1 MIRIVKAGD
10 SRIGEFNARPA
21 FPQEAEDAAF
31 RVLADIRKNGD
42 RAVRKYVAKFE
53 GYKGTDLKVDAGDIK
68 IPAKIAAAVKDAH
81 RRVMKF
87 SKASLRK
94 AWTMKTPGGG
104 SAGEFFSPM
113 DRVGVYVPGGTAPLA
128 STSIMTVTL
137 AKAAGVREI
146 VACTPAGRTGEVNP
160 VLLYA
165 LKLAGATEIY
175 RVGGIQAIGMMP
187 YGTESCRKVQKIA
200 GPGNAFVTAA
210 KRQVY
215 GYVAI
220 DQVAG
225 PSEIAV
231 LADGSVDARWV
242 AADLLSQAEHGS
254 GLEKSLCVCTSRE
267 FAEKVRAEVLAQ
279 TKKLS
284 RREIIERV
292 INSDGILIVVA
303 KDIGEGMEVVNR
315 FAPEHFE
322 IMTKDAL
329 KVMKGV
335 RSAGAVF
342 APVAPGAGESA
353 LRRYASE
360 RLQKLSD
367 ALRELFDTVHGTL
380 EKRSNDNDIA
390 SVFDRAADEV
400 CIRCRNRDLC
410 WQCGYADTLDI
421 LNGITGVMLSRGRIT
436 RGDLP
441 ERFRD
446 QCIAPE
452 AFVTALNGEL
462 RAMMFRKQFRAR
474 LGENRA
480 AAYGQYADMSKIME
494 TAAKELAAAEGTD
507 PLAERRLLRFLH
519 GMDMNAK
526 ASVFRDARGRLHATV
541 ESGSLGT
548 LTKDTA
554 YLDKLSGVLGV
565 RLCRPA
571 AENDEREKILL
582 LQAEPLAVSVG
593 IAAMKK
599 QGEPV
604 SGDRGTYFKT
614 DSGVLC
620 VILSDGMGSGTGA
633 ARDSVAAVRVLER
646 FLRAGVEPVTAMKIL
661 NSVMLLRN
669 G

>member
-175 RVGGIQAIGMMP
+175 RVGGIQAIGMMA

-303 KDIGEGMEVVNR
+303 KDLGEGMEVVNR

-342 APVAPGAGESA
+342 AGAWTPESA
-353 LRRYASE
+353 GDFVAGPSHVLPTGGAANMFNGLTPDDFRRRHSFVAYTRKDLMETRATIE
-360 RLQKLSD
+360 AFAEVEGLD
-367 ALRELFDTVHGTL
+367 AHG
-380 EKRSNDNDIA
+380 
-390 SVFDRAADEV
+390 RAAS
-400 CIRCRNRDLC
+400 IRF
-410 WQCGYADTLDI
+410 
-421 LNGITGVMLSRGRIT
+421 
-436 RGDLP
+436 
-441 ERFRD
+441 E
-446 QCIAPE
+446 
-452 AFVTALNGEL
+452 
-462 RAMMFRKQFRAR
+462 
-474 LGENRA
+474 
-480 AAYGQYADMSKIME
+480 
-494 TAAKELAAAEGTD
+494 
-507 PLAERRLLRFLH
+507 
-519 GMDMNAK
+519 
-526 ASVFRDARGRLHATV
+526 
-541 ESGSLGT
+541 
-548 LTKDTA
+548 
-554 YLDKLSGVLGV
+554 
-565 RLCRPA
+565 
-571 AENDEREKILL
+571 
-582 LQAEPLAVSVG
+582 
-593 IAAMKK
+593 
-599 QGEPV
+599 
-604 SGDRGTYFKT
+604 
-614 DSGVLC
+614 
-620 VILSDGMGSGTGA
+620 
-633 ARDSVAAVRVLER
+633 
-646 FLRAGVEPVTAMKIL
+646 
-661 NSVMLLRN
+661 
-669 G
+669 